1 MSIESMLAAVLVLA
15 VVILIHELGH
25 FLVAKWCDVEIRTF
39 SMGFGPT
46 IWTRKIGETDYRV
59 ALIPFGG
66 YVRMAGS
73 EEDGADPE
81 DAPSDPA
88 RGFTAKSLS
97 QRAAVV
103 LAGPL
108 VNIVFAVLLLTLSAW
123 LYGIPVASDS
133 NTVAGVGP
141 DSPAAAAGL
150 SEGDR
155 IVSIDGDPVTDWQGI
170 VDKVLASGGRSQ
182 RVEIVTAAGDS
193 KTVDLVPALVPRM
206 DHFGEQTASVYQI
219 GIQRMVD
226 LKPAGPLEAL
236 FVGAVS
242 TWEMSSMIVETVS
255 RLVQGRVSAGDLGG
269 PILIARE
276 AGRQAQEGLQ
286 PLLVF
291 MALISVN
298 LGVMNLLPIPVLD
311 GGHLA
316 FMAFEGLRGRP
327 LSLRVREF
335 ALSFGM
341 VLIGSL
347 MIFVVFNDIFR
358 IVAG

>member
-46 IWTRKIGETDYRV
+46 VWSRKSGDTDYRV

-73 EEDGADPE
+73 EEDGSDPE

-88 RGFTAKSLS
+88 RGFTAKPLS

-108 VNIVFAVLLLTLSAW
+108 VNIVFAVVLLTVSAL

-133 NTVAGVGP
+133 NILAGVGAET
-141 DSPAAAAGL
+141 PAAAAGL
-150 SEGDR
+150 GEGDR
-155 IVSIDGDPVTDWQGI
+155 IVSIDGEPVTNWQDI
-170 VDKVLASGGRSQ
+170 VDKILASGGRSQ
-182 RVEIVTAAGDS
+182 RFEIVAADGNPRS
-193 KTVDLVPALVPRM
+193 VDIVPNLVSRM
-206 DHFGEQTASVYQI
+206 DHFGESEASVYQI
-219 GIQRMVD
+219 GVLRMVD

-236 FVGAVS
+236 FVGAAS
-242 TWEMSSMIVETVS
+242 TLELSGMIVETVS

-316 FMAFEGLRGRP
+316 FMVFEGLRGRP

-335 ALSFGM
+335 ALSCGM

-358 IVAG
+358 IIAG